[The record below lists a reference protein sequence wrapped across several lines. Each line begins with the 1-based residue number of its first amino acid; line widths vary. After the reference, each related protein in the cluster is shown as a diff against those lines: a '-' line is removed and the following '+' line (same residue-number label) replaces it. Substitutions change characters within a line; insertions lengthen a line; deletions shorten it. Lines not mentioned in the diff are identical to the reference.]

1 MRASKIK
8 NFESR
13 QEFERAFLPE
23 WKRVELGET
32 AKAFS
37 DAKRK
42 YDEKIPGSYFKYPVG
57 TMPAF
62 PSPNSP
68 VSYKTIYR
76 FG

>member
-1 MRASKIK
+1 MSKIK
-8 NFESR
+8 NFEDR

-37 DAKRK
+37 DVKRK
-42 YDEKIPGSYFKYPVG
+42 YDQKIAGWYSIG
-57 TMPAF
+57 TGQNIP
-62 PSPNSP
+62 PPNSHI
-68 VSYKTIYR
+68 SLKTVCR